1 MKKEAETE
9 VKQQQSK
16 NTGSIPDFCLVFWEC
31 LDFSWLF
38 TYFVIFLMLLKAI
51 CLGQQYAEKG

>member
-51 CLGQQYAEKG
+51 CLGQ